1 MSSKT
6 RYSGALISGIDRGAP
21 SLNTQG
27 QAIVSV
33 LTTVATSPVTGLT
46 VAVLPPGGQLVSIN
60 LISRSAIV
68 GEAVQRFGTASA
80 SDNLGVVTLSAAGR
94 YSAFID
100 SATAMTTTLP
110 MGMAPVSGE
119 TTIYLSTGTTSGSLT
134 SLQGNLLVDVVY
146 TVPDLVALARTI
158 PHETRQVTHTTGP
171 VRSGKD
177 LGYGE
182 GFKDYAFA
190 TFVQRTTVGSSPVTA
205 QLVGVLPHGARLQS
219 IAFYVGA
226 AIAGEAT
233 GRAEVGT
240 ATGASNLGSI
250 TLSAAG
256 KYSVN
261 MAASLTA
268 LTYGFNNAGS
278 AQPIYASLV
287 AASGSIVAA
296 SAKTVFEMVYTR
308 FDESKGF
315 VGYTHNPVKAT
326 TLQNGF
332 FLGPRPGTTQSKHA
346 GMGRFVQT
354 TTVVP
359 SATTGVTS
367 SYQVG
372 LLPRGWALL
381 DTRAYLRTTLSA
393 ADARVRYTTRNDFA
407 ASDLASISVSS
418 IGEYSL
424 NTATAANEVP
434 GMVNTASALPLFISV
449 LSLSNSITQLTSQPI
464 LVQITMARANP
475 DETGG

>member
-21 SLNTQG
+21 ALSTQG

-33 LTTVATSPVTGLT
+33 LTSVATTPVTGLN
-46 VAVLPPGGQLVSIN
+46 VAVLPPGAQLVAIN
-60 LISRSAIV
+60 LIHRASIV
-68 GEAVQRFGTASA
+68 GEAVQRFGTAIA
-80 SDNLGVVTLSAAGR
+80 SDNLGLVTLSAAGR
-94 YSAFID
+94 YTAFVD
-100 SATAMTTTLP
+100 SATAMTSTFP

-119 TTIYLSTGTTSGSLT
+119 TTIYLSTGATSGSLT

-146 TVPDLVALARTI
+146 TIPDLTQKTRTI
-158 PHETRQVTHTTGP
+158 PHETRQVTAVTGP
-171 VRSGKD
+171 VRAGKD

-190 TFVQRTTVGSSPVTA
+190 TFVQRTTVEASPVTA

-219 IAFYVGA
+219 IAFYLGA
-226 AIAGEAT
+226 ALGGEAA
-233 GRAEVGT
+233 GRAEIGT

-250 TLSAAG
+250 SLSGAG

-268 LTYGFNNAGS
+268 LTYGFSNAGS

-287 AASGSIVAA
+287 ASSGTISQA
-296 SAKTVFEMVYTR
+296 SAKTVFEMIYTR

-315 VGYTHNPVKAT
+315 VGYTNNPVKPT

-332 FLGPRPGTTQSKHA
+332 FLGPRPGTSNMKHT

-354 TTVVP
+354 TTVVAN
-359 SATTGVTS
+359 ATTGVTS

-381 DTRAYLRTTLSA
+381 DTRCFLRTSLSA
-393 ADARVRYTTRNDFA
+393 ADARVRYTTRNDFT

-418 IGEYSL
+418 IGEYSM
-424 NTATAANEVP
+424 NTATAANEIP
-434 GMVNTASALPLFISV
+434 GMVNTASALPLFVSV